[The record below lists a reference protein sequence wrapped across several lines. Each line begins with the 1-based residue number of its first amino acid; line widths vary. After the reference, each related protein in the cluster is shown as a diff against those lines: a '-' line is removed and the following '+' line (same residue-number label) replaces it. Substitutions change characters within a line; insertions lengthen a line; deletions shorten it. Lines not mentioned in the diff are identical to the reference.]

1 MRPKEAVSTSLVSL
15 RWLPNALTI
24 ARFLAS
30 PLLAWLLLR
39 HEYRLGLLLVAVAGV
54 TDWLDGFAAR
64 KLGVTGKVGVLLD
77 PLADKTLLVTL
88 FLALGASLLVPL
100 WMLGLAIGRDL
111 VIVIGSLLL
120 RIFRNRRKFIPT
132 ILGKIST
139 FFQIAYVLLVLIR
152 AALAFQAWL
161 SWLEDASLLLTA
173 VLTAASGLDYIRKG
187 IIMTRQPP
195 VPDEE
200 YVTSM
205 RH

>member
-1 MRPKEAVSTSLVSL
+1 MSL
-15 RWLPNALTI
+15 RWVPNAFTI
-24 ARFLAS
+24 ARFFAS

-39 HEYRLGLLLVAVAGV
+39 HEFRLALALVALAGV

-64 KLGVTGKVGVLLD
+64 KLGVTGKVGVVLD

-88 FLALGASLLVPL
+88 FLALGVLRLVPL

-120 RIFRNRRKFIPT
+120 RIFRNRRRFIPS

-139 FFQIAYVLLVLIR
+139 FFQIVFVLLVLIR
-152 AALAFQAWL
+152 AAVPSYAWL
-161 SWLEDASLLLTA
+161 LWLETVALILTT
-173 VLTAASGLDYIRKG
+173 VFTSASGLDYIRKG
-187 IIMTRQPP
+187 ISMTRQPP

-200 YVTSM
+200 YVTSL
-205 RH
+205 RHG